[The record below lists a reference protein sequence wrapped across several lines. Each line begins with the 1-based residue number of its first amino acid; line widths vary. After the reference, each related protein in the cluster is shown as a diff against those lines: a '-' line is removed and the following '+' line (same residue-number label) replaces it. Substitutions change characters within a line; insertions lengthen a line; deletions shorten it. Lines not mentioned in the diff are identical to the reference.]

1 MTGSGQG
8 WQRAGY
14 SLAAMRDLARRA
26 LPRPIFDFADGGTE
40 DERTLRRNEAAFGD
54 IALIPRPLNGAATRD
69 ISIELFGARLSMPVL
84 IGPTGLSGLFW
95 PGGEIAAA
103 RAASAAGT
111 GYCLSHASV
120 CTIEELAATGAAP
133 RWMQIFV
140 YRDRGFTQEFVARA
154 QGA

>member
-1 MTGSGQG
+1 MNVAAIPAWRRQS
-8 WQRAGY
+8 Y
-14 SLAAMRDLARRA
+14 SLAALRDLARRA
-26 LPRPIFDFADGGTE
+26 LPRPIFDFADGGAE

-120 CTIEELAATGAAP
+120 CTIE
-133 RWMQIFV
+133 
-140 YRDRGFTQEFVARA
+140 
-154 QGA
+154 